1 MVSFAA
7 PTPEVKADSTGR
19 RNTSITEVGAAPS
32 IGTVAD
38 SFDNALAES
47 VNALY
52 KTELHRNPAIL
63 TANGQPADPGHTRNR
78 CCTRRQPIRTR
89 PARRNV
95 TIPLFAQAAAPRE
108 ATARR
113 TRRPHTTRSRDR
125 VS

>member
-52 KTELHRNPAIL
+52 KTNTVDL
-63 TANGQPADPGHTRNR
+63 G
-78 CCTRRQPIRTR
+78 
-89 PARRNV
+89 
-95 TIPLFAQAAAPRE
+95 
-108 ATARR
+108 
-113 TRRPHTTRSRDR
+113 
-125 VS
+125 